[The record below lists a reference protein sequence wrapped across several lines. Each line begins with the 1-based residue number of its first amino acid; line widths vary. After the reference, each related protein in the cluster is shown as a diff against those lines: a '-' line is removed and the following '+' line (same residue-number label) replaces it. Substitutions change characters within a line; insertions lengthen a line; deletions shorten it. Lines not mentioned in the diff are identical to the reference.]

1 MPADQS
7 EIKDAEQEVDSGAD
21 NARKVVFVEIQRH
34 QGDESNDP
42 RDPSAPDAN
51 QAAVRPLDVWQPH
64 PEEDEREALHE
75 VGDDSAEDRHVE
87 QGSNDL
93 AGYQAACYS
102 ELVNQDRQGT
112 ADGAAGDQCDVGR
125 LRAGMRDRQELRK
138 VPGP

>member
-7 EIKDAEQEVDSGAD
+7 EIEDAEQEVDSGAD
-21 NARKVVFVEIQRH
+21 DASKVVFVEIQRH

-75 VGDDSAEDRHVE
+75 VGDDSAEARHE
-87 QGSNDL
+87 EHRSTDL
-93 AGYQAACYS
+93 PAYQPAA
-102 ELVNQDRQGT
+102 N
-112 ADGAAGDQCDVGR
+112 
-125 LRAGMRDRQELRK
+125 
-138 VPGP
+138 